1 MEQHHADQIEKII
14 KDMNCPKDFV
24 CYKSGFKNLCKARDI
39 GLESFLKCLEEN
51 PRECVFSLS
60 FGYSYLC
67 TCPLRIYIARKLK
80 K

>member
-14 KDMNCPKDFV
+14 KDMNCPKNFV
-24 CYKSGFKNLCKARDI
+24 CYKSGFENLCSTRDI
-39 GLESFLKCLEEN
+39 GLESFIKCLEEN
-51 PRECVFSLS
+51 PGECIFSLS

-67 TCPLRIYIARKLK
+67 TCPLRIYILRNMK